1 LSEASENICLVF
13 SPKYDKPFKVPKLN
27 KAPSEPIKEGR
38 GIRIFENS
46 RIGDFCVVVCYDVEE
61 DKIFRRIREKYRRGK
76 CFTLFV
82 VSCTTDIEAYRGKCD
97 ILALSRRESRK
108 RYNSELGLTAHVILA
123 DSFHGLSYYT
133 APVKGNKKRKNEV
146 CAPVIK
152 NKYFYIYKILVEEM
166 SKARGGEKSNIFY
179 AIHPHH

>member
-1 LSEASENICLVF
+1 M
-13 SPKYDKPFKVPKLN
+13 PKLN

-133 APVKGNKKRKNEV
+133 APVKGNEKHKNEVWNEV

-152 NKYFYIYKILVEEM
+152 NKYFYIYKILIEEM
-166 SKARGGEKSNIFY
+166 SKARGGEISNIFY
-179 AIHPHH
+179 HY